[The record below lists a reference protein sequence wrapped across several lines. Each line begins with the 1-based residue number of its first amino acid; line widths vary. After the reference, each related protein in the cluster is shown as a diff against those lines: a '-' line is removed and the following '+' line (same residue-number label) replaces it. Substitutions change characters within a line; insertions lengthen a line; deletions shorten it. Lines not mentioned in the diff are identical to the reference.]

1 MTRVKI
7 CGIRTEAAAV
17 AAVRAGADA
26 VGFVFYPPSPRFVPP
41 SRAAALARLLPPF
54 VVRVGVFV
62 NAPVEVVEAVAREV
76 GLDAVQL
83 HGDEPPEVCAR
94 LRTRVIKAVRVDGA
108 DAVVRAR
115 DYSICALLL
124 DAHLP
129 GRYGGTGR
137 RFDWSLARALDR
149 PVILSGGLTPDNV
162 AEAIRQARPYG
173 VDVSTGVETDGEKDP
188 EKIAAFVRAVRE
200 ADRQLEEVC

>member
-17 AAVRAGADA
+17 AAVGADADA

-94 LRTRVIKAVRVDGA
+94 LRTRVIKAVRVDRA

-115 DYSICALLL
+115 DYSACALLL

-137 RFDWSLARALDR
+137 RFDWSLARGLDR

-162 AEAIRQARPYG
+162 AEAIRQARPYA

-188 EKIAAFVRAVRE
+188 EKITAFVRAVRE
-200 ADRQLEEVC
+200 ADRQLQEVC